1 MNQIIKA
8 QGKHKKI
15 SLGKYTHEVKTSK
28 HGTITEIDNE
38 IIAKI
43 ARIAGAPEDKGA
55 GLYLHKKVG
64 DKVHHGDTLFTVYA
78 ENKFKYHLAED
89 FLRKNKGYVIS

>member
-1 MNQIIKA
+1 MESGKALAKMNQIIKA

-64 DKVHHGDTLFTVYA
+64 DKVEVEAPAGKITYNILKIH
-78 ENKFKYHLAED
+78 
-89 FLRKNKGYVIS
+89 